1 MTGTSNTLAT
11 YGQALELKMTKSL
24 LTSDAPTG
32 PSARGKAVSHRYR
45 PGAVGFTLLEL
56 MVAVSIMAI
65 IMLAFGGLLTQANLV
80 VTEGEK
86 RMRAD
91 AAASAISRI
100 VRGDIR
106 KITKNG
112 FLRVSSNKLVL
123 VTAGRMQSSFG
134 NYSGDGAI
142 IVYGRHD
149 ASKVL
154 YRKILILSKDAPDG
168 IVDCLRWN
176 NAGMSLAELQVM
188 DIDEMT
194 ALANYVAQDPPSM
207 AYPPQTLSQ
216 VSTMW
221 IVLAGDCTELNI
233 SQRQPD
239 NDSWN
244 SNTTCTRYSQA
255 NWPDAIK
262 FKFKLEPHTLMSA
275 AIADNE
281 LSNDQVTYEI
291 LCPVGH

>member
-1 MTGTSNTLAT
+1 
-11 YGQALELKMTKSL
+11 MTKSL
-24 LTSDAPTG
+24 LTSGTPTG
-32 PSARGKAVSHRYR
+32 PSTRGKVVSHRYR

-56 MVAVSIMAI
+56 MVAVAIMAI

-112 FLRVSSNKLVL
+112 FLRISGNKLVL

-149 ASKVL
+149 ASKTL

-176 NAGMSLAELQVM
+176 GAGVSLAGLQVM
-188 DIDEMT
+188 NLDDMTRLIDHVVSELDT
-194 ALANYVAQDPPSM
+194 TLGIM

-221 IVLAGDCTELNI
+221 IVLAGNCTELNI

-275 AIADNE
+275 AIADDE
-281 LSNDQVTYEI
+281 LSNEQVTYEI